1 MRYTLRQLEVFL
13 AVAQTENVT
22 QAAELLSL
30 SQSAT
35 STALKELEQIVRA
48 LESGDA
54 KLDDAISSYERG
66 AALKKHCE
74 AKLTDAK
81 NRVERISF
89 SSDGNDAK
97 TEPAQIG

>member
-1 MRYTLRQLEVFL
+1 M
-13 AVAQTENVT
+13 AG
-22 QAAELLSL
+22 AEGPREDISKMGFED
-30 SQSAT
+30 
-35 STALKELEQIVRA
+35 ALKELEQIVRA

-74 AKLTDAK
+74 AKLTEAK